1 MNGTYLLFL
10 IYSGFTMNLVLQ
22 CALGIKGVAESKVP
36 INILTFLKSC
46 LIFITVVLLWLFFS
60 RVISSVLSGIFIY
73 VLIFPVSA
81 CFYTGFEYLIFK
93 YILRK
98 DIQDE
103 SIITFP
109 TGITAA
115 AVFISV
121 ILAGSFLEAVVLSFG
136 FSSGIF
142 IVNLIIREIRKR
154 AALEAVPLFMRGKPL
169 VLAAM
174 GLLSLIF
181 TSASLLIF
189 KMIDAL

>member
-1 MNGTYLLFL
+1 MDGIYLLFL

-36 INILTFLKSC
+36 INSLTVIKSF
-46 LIFITVVLLWLFFS
+46 LIFISVILLWLFFS
-60 RVISSVLSGIFIY
+60 MFISSLISGIFIFI
-73 VLIFPVSA
+73 LIFPVSA
-81 CFYTGFEYLIFK
+81 VVYNSFEYLVFK
-93 YILRK
+93 FLLKK
-98 DIQDE
+98 DTQDE

-109 TGITAA
+109 SGITAA

-121 ILAGSFLEAVVLSFG
+121 ILAGNFLEALVLSFG

-142 IVNLIIREIRKR
+142 LVNLIIREIRRR
-154 AALEAVPLFMRGKPL
+154 AALEAVPVFLRGKPL

-181 TSASLLIF
+181 TSVSLLIF
-189 KMIDAL
+189 RMIDAG